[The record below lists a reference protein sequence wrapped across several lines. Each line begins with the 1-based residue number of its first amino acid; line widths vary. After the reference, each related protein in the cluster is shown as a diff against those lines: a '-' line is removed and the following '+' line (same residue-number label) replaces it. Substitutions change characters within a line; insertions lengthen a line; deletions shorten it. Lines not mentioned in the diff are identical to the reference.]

1 MTTNTQNSTNIKQ
14 LIDAQENELKE
25 LLSRVMT
32 NPLQPLKEQAAQL
45 ENRLRNVEDITKAT
59 SEINLPALQSAIRQ
73 QSEEIK
79 KDFKSLRNSISNDI
93 PELLTACLEAMPQE
107 VKQLLV
113 SQASITDLLSA
124 VQQKQILQGKLA
136 GDAVLQSEAMLL
148 KSLAEMNK
156 LNDSTIAATQV
167 YEKAITRIDESREHI
182 VKNLDGI
189 QADGRLGMQQLGNGM
204 TALAGSLNRT
214 STQVTDLEP
223 TLARRT
229 DELASLLEDGLTS
242 FRKQSEKDRNELS
255 SALQV
260 MQRRF
265 FWLSVLCSLS
275 FAGSVGLVVSRFILH
290 V

>member
-93 PELLTACLEAMPQE
+93 PELLTTCLESMPQE

-148 KSLAEMNK
+148 RSLAEMNK

-167 YEKAITRIDESREHI
+167 YEKAVTRIDESREHI

-214 STQVTDLEP
+214 RTQVTDLEP

-229 DELASLLEDGLTS
+229 DELRSLLEDGLTS